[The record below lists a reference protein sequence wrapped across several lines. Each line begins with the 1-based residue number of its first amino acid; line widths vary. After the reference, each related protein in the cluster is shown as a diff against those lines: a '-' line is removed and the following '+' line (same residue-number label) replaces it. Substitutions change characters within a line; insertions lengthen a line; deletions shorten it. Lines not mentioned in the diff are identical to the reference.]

1 MLVHQ
6 LITQGKPAKPVFTGK
21 ESISYSQ
28 LARQVEHYR
37 NFFYQS
43 GVIEGDNVGLFS
55 RNSPEYVYS
64 YLAIASLGAVV
75 VPLNFQL
82 TTREIAYI
90 VADAEMKVM
99 VTSTAM
105 DLPVKQLILS
115 EFKDVVTVVSENAPQ
130 LPENWDD
137 TNPCVIIYTSGTTGH
152 PKGAVLT
159 HKNLISNAQALE
171 SVLPVTAD
179 DNVLCVLPM
188 YHCFA
193 WTCAVLNPLLCGAS
207 ITILDAFAPKETL
220 AAIKE
225 YDVTVMYGV
234 PPMYNLLSRL
244 GEKQDMAGVKLFIS
258 GGASLPEQVARQFQE
273 KYGKTV
279 TEGYGLSE
287 ASPVVTLNPID
298 QSRFCSIGKALPNL
312 SVQVV
317 GSKGEVLPPGTVGE
331 LTVKGPS
338 VMTGYFNLPLETAR
352 ALHGSWLHTGD
363 LAYRDTEGYYYIVD
377 RLKDMI
383 IANGENIY
391 PREIEELLYAYP
403 GITEAAVIGVPDEL
417 RGQAAR
423 AYIVF
428 AEGHT
433 FDKKALREYL
443 QANLAAYKIPRDYII
458 LDALPKN
465 QTGKILKRVLREQA
479 DGTLDDERAV

>member
-6 LITQGKPAKPVFTGK
+6 LIAQGNPVRPAFTGR

-43 GVIEGDNVGLFS
+43 GVREGDNVGLFS

-90 VADAEMKVM
+90 VADAEMKIM
-99 VTSTAM
+99 VTTTAM

-115 EFKDVVTVVSENAPQ
+115 EFKDTVTAAGENAPQ
-130 LPENWDD
+130 LPDNWDD

-159 HKNLISNAQALE
+159 HKNLISNAQAFGQ
-171 SVLPVTAD
+171 VLPVTAA

-193 WTCAVLNPLLCGAS
+193 WTCAVLQPLLCGAS

-220 AAIKE
+220 VAIKE
-225 YDVTVMYGV
+225 YGVTVMYGV
-234 PPMYNLLSRL
+234 PPMYNLLSRM
-244 GEKQDMAGVKLFIS
+244 GEKHDMAGVKFFIS

-279 TEGYGLSE
+279 IEGYGLSE

-298 QSRFCSIGKALPNL
+298 QPRFCSIGKALPGL
-312 SVQVV
+312 TVQVV
-317 GSKGEVLPPGTVGE
+317 GPKGEVLPPGSVGE

-352 ALHGSWLHTGD
+352 ALHGNWLHTGD
-363 LAYRDTEGYYYIVD
+363 LAYRDTEGYFYIVD

-403 GITEAAVIGVPDEL
+403 GITEAAVIGVPDAL
-417 RGQAAR
+417 RGQAPR
-423 AYIVF
+423 AYLVF

-433 FDKKALREYL
+433 FNKKALREYL
-443 QANLAAYKIPRDYII
+443 QANLAAYKIPRDYIV

-479 DGTLDDERAV
+479 GSIQDDERAV